1 MFLEANDLR
10 PQSVSFVGELSD
22 SFSELVVVGDGS
34 GGVGGIDETGVALTL
49 PGAVRA
55 HPFSIRCPLPWATG
69 SCRHV
74 HRTRSVTQ

>member
-34 GGVGGIDETGVALTL
+34 GGVGGIDETGVARRARYARIRSAFDAHSRGL
-49 PGAVRA
+49 PAPVGTFIGLEA
-55 HPFSIRCPLPWATG
+55 
-69 SCRHV
+69 
-74 HRTRSVTQ
+74 